1 MFFRETKM
9 TNPISR
15 RHLLTATAGLVA
27 APYILRGIGNPA
39 LAKAPMLG
47 PQRPNHY
54 RFKFGKME
62 ITTLN
67 DGAFYLAGPFPIFGA
82 DQFPEDVEELA
93 IANKL
98 SPKRMEIGFS
108 PVIINTG
115 NELVLFDTGNGDD
128 RGEGVGYLQK
138 AMKIAG
144 YTPDQI
150 DVVVVSHFHFDHIGG
165 LMAGGK
171 PAFPNARYVTGATE
185 NNFWLHPDQAGG
197 STGNTHNRAIKNV
210 KPLAEKTA
218 FIKDGAS
225 IASGIT
231 AIDAPGHTPGHM
243 AFHIESENKRLFLG
257 ADFCNH
263 YVMSL
268 QNPEWHVAFDME
280 KEQAGQTRR
289 KLLDMLATEK
299 IPFTS
304 YHMPFPSVGYV
315 DRKDDGFVYVPA
327 SYQLNL

>member
-1 MFFRETKM
+1 MPT
-9 TNPISR
+9 TVSR
-15 RHLLTATAGLVA
+15 RRLLTGAAGLIA
-27 APYILRGIGNPA
+27 APYVLRGFSSDA
-39 LAKAPMLG
+39 QAKAPMLG
-47 PQRPNHY
+47 PERPNHY

-62 ITTLN
+62 ITTIN

-98 SPKRMEIGFS
+98 SPKRMEIGFT

-115 NELVLFDTGNGDD
+115 NELVLFDTGNGDS
-128 RGEGVGYLQK
+128 RGDSVGYLQK

-144 YTPDQI
+144 YTPEQV
-150 DVVVVSHFHFDHIGG
+150 DVVVISHFHFDHIGG

-171 PAFPNARYVTGATE
+171 LAFPNARYVIGEAE

-197 STGNTHNRAIKNV
+197 STGSTHTLSLKNV
-210 KPLAEKTA
+210 KPLAEKTT

-225 IASGIT
+225 VATGIT
-231 AIDAPGHTPGHM
+231 AISAAGHTPGHM
-243 AFHIESENKRLFLG
+243 AYHIESDGNRIFLG
-257 ADFCNH
+257 GDFCNH

-268 QNPEWHVAFDME
+268 QNPEWHVSFDME
-280 KEQAGQTRR
+280 KQQAGQARR

-304 YHMPFPSVGYV
+304 YHMPFPAVGYV

-327 SYQLNL
+327 TYQLNL

>member
-1 MFFRETKM
+1 MMKSV
-9 TNPISR
+9 SR
-15 RHLLTATAGLVA
+15 RSVLAGGSSLIA
-27 APYILRGIGNPA
+27 APFVLPGLTSLA
-39 LAKAPMLG
+39 DAKAPMLG
-47 PQRPNHY
+47 AQRPNHY

-62 ITTLN
+62 ITTIN
-67 DGAFYLAGPFPIFGA
+67 DGAFYLGGPFPIFGT

-93 IANKL
+93 VANHL
-98 SPKRMEIGFS
+98 PPKRMEIGFS

-115 NELVLFDTGNGDD
+115 NELILFDTGNGDR
-128 RGEGVGYLQK
+128 RGESAGHLQA

-144 YTPDQI
+144 FTADQI
-150 DVVVVSHFHFDHIGG
+150 DIVVLSHFHADHIGG
-165 LMAGGK
+165 VMAGGK
-171 PAFPNARYVTGATE
+171 LAFPNARYITGE
-185 NNFWLHPDQAGG
+185 VESNFWLHPDQEGG
-197 STGNTHNRAIKNV
+197 RTGNTHKLAMINV
-210 KPLAEKTA
+210 KPVADNTT
-218 FIKDGAS
+218 FIKDGAT

-231 AIDAPGHTPGHM
+231 SLFAPGHTPGHM
-243 AFHIESENKRLFLG
+243 AFHIESEGKRIFLG

-268 QNPEWHVAFDME
+268 QNPDWHMAFDME

-304 YHMPFPSVGYV
+304 YHMPFPAVGYV
-315 DRKDDGFVYVPA
+315 EKKDDGFVYVPA

>member
-1 MFFRETKM
+1 M
-9 TNPISR
+9 TIQISR
-15 RHLLTATAGLVA
+15 RRLLSRASGLLA
-27 APYILRGIGNPA
+27 APFVLRHAIGEA
-39 LAKAPMLG
+39 VAKAPMLG

-54 RFKFGKME
+54 RFKFGEME

-82 DQFPEDVEELA
+82 DQFPEDVAELA
-93 IANKL
+93 VANKL

-108 PVIINTG
+108 PVVVNTG
-115 NELVLFDTGNGDD
+115 NEVVLFDTGNGDD
-128 RGEGVGYLQK
+128 RGDNVGYLQK
-138 AMKIAG
+138 ALKIAG
-144 YTPDQI
+144 YTPEQI
-150 DVVVVSHFHFDHIGG
+150 DIVVVSHFHFDHIGG
-165 LMAGGK
+165 LMVDGK
-171 PAFPNARYVTGATE
+171 PAFPNASYVTGEVE

-197 STGNTHNRAIKNV
+197 RTGSTHNRAIKNV
-210 KPLAEKTA
+210 KPLAEKTT
-218 FIKDGAS
+218 FIKDGAT

-231 AIDAPGHTPGHM
+231 AVDALGHTPGHM
-243 AFHIESENKRLFLG
+243 AFHIESAGKRIFLG

-268 QNPEWHVAFDME
+268 QNPEWHVSFDME
-280 KEQAGQTRR
+280 KDQAGQTRR

-304 YHMPFPSVGYV
+304 YHMPFPAVGYV